1 MATTPG
7 LEGGE
12 GREDWKLLLESTI
25 YVSVGLGTKI
35 VWAAM
40 ERGVFNIT
48 RTFGALRAPYSGGGE
63 G

>member
-1 MATTPG
+1 MTTAPG

-25 YVSVGLGTKI
+25 YVSVELGTKI
-35 VWAAM
+35 VWASM
-40 ERGVFNIT
+40 EREVFNIT